1 MTDKARMNRPL
12 ALIPYLLLLAAV
24 AAGTLWHLGDLQ
36 SQRGVQTVSTGE
48 RVAIGGPFR
57 LTDQNQMV
65 RTEKDFQGKY
75 MLVFFGYTYCPD
87 VCPTTLAVMADALE
101 KMGSLADKVTPVF
114 ITVDPKRDTPEK
126 IKSYLSSFGTR
137 FVGLT
142 GDVSDI
148 AAVAKEYRVYYREH
162 AAENGGEY
170 TVDHS
175 GVVYLMDPT
184 GMFIANYSLETSPDT
199 LAADLVKRLH

>member
-1 MTDKARMNRPL
+1 MNRPL
-12 ALIPYLLLLAAV
+12 ALIPYMLLLAAV

-36 SQRGVQTVSTGE
+36 SGQGVQTVSTGE
-48 RVAIGGPFR
+48 HVDIGGPFR
-57 LTDQNQMV
+57 LTDQNQTV
-65 RTEKDFQGKY
+65 RTEKDFRGKF

-101 KMGSLADKVTPVF
+101 KIGPLADKVTPLF

-126 IKSYLSSFGTR
+126 IKTYLSSFGTR

-142 GDVSDI
+142 GGAGDI
-148 AAVAKEYRVYYREH
+148 ASVAREYKVYYREH
-162 AAENGGEY
+162 PPENGAEY

-175 GVVYLMDPT
+175 GVVYLMDPN
-184 GMFIANYSLETSPDT
+184 GMFVANYSLDTAPDK
-199 LAADLVKRLH
+199 LAADLMKRLR